1 MTLQTCKQS
10 AVKITALLIVMFFS
24 VNRVSASLYG
34 DTIYIQKNTVVKSHR
49 ISIYP
54 DANQKVVFFSVRGE
68 EDRVYQLYVF
78 DIEGRLVKQVES
90 RNKQTKVIKGIQKG
104 SYVFEDLLQVELFRR
119 VTTKSTK
126 HSTKDTVY

>member
-24 VNRVSASLYG
+24 VNRVSASLYN

-68 EDRVYQLYVF
+68 EGRVYQLYVF
-78 DIEGRLVKQVES
+78 NIEGRLVKQVES
-90 RNKQTKVIKGIQKG
+90 RNKQTKVVKGIQKG
-104 SYVFEDLLQVELFRR
+104 SYVFEVFSDDKRIGNGQIAIR
-119 VTTKSTK
+119 
-126 HSTKDTVY
+126 